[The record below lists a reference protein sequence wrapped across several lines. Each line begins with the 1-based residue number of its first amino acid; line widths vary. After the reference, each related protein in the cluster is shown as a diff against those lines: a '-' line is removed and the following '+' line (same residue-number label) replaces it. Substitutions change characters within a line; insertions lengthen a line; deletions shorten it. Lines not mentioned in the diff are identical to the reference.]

1 MEPVV
6 LRTQCCIVG
15 GGPAGIV
22 LGYLLARAGIGVTVV
37 EKHAD
42 FLRDFRGD
50 TVHPSTMTVLDELGL
65 LDDFLARPH
74 SELRTLGGKVG
85 GAYVP
90 LADFS
95 HIPAKT
101 KFIAIMPQWDF
112 LNFLSERARAF
123 PGFTLLMRTA
133 ATGVIE
139 EEGRVAGVCAN
150 GPKGELEI
158 RADVTTACDGRGST
172 LRDALHLQPIDLGA
186 PMDVVWFR
194 LSRVAGDPV
203 SALGYIGAG
212 VILVT
217 IDRNDYWQCGYVIP
231 KGTFDEIK
239 SRGLEALHARIVAL
253 APFLGD
259 RVHEI
264 RAWDDV
270 KLLTVTVDRLQRWY
284 RPGLLFIGD
293 AAHAMSPVGGVGINL
308 AIQDAV
314 ATANI
319 LYPALHQG
327 GPVGEEVLARV
338 QQRREWPTRMTQ
350 GLQVFVQRRIISR
363 VLASKAAPKRPPAAF
378 ALLRRIPI
386 LQGIPA
392 RIVGIGFRPEHVCL
406 PHE

>member
-1 MEPVV
+1 MELVV

-22 LGYLLARAGIGVTVV
+22 LGYLLARSGISVV
-37 EKHAD
+37 VLEKHAD

-65 LDDFLARPH
+65 LEDFLARPH
-74 SELRTLGGKVG
+74 SELRTLGGEIG
-85 GAYVP
+85 GEYVP

-112 LNFLSERARAF
+112 LNFLSERARPF

-139 EEGRVAGVCAN
+139 EEGRVAGVRAS
-150 GPKGELEI
+150 GPGGDLEI
-158 RADVTTACDGRGST
+158 RADATVACDGRRST
-172 LRDALHLQPIDLGA
+172 IRDALHLQPIDLGA

-194 LSRVAGDPV
+194 LSRIASDPV
-203 SALGYIGAG
+203 SALGYVGAG

-239 SRGLEALHARIVAL
+239 SRGLEELRSQIAGL
-253 APFLGD
+253 APFLND

-264 RAWDDV
+264 GAWDDV
-270 KLLTVTVDRLQRWY
+270 KRRDQWSDSRRSCDREHPVPGTPPRWC
-284 RPGLLFIGD
+284 G
-293 AAHAMSPVGGVGINL
+293 
-308 AIQDAV
+308 
-314 ATANI
+314 
-319 LYPALHQG
+319 
-327 GPVGEEVLARV
+327 
-338 QQRREWPTRMTQ
+338 W
-350 GLQVFVQRRIISR
+350 
-363 VLASKAAPKRPPAAF
+363 
-378 ALLRRIPI
+378 
-386 LQGIPA
+386 
-392 RIVGIGFRPEHVCL
+392 
-406 PHE
+406 